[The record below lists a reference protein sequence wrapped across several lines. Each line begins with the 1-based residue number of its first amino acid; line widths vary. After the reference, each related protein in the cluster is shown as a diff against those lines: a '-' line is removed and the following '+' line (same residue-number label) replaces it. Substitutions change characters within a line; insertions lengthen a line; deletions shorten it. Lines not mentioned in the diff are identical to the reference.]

1 MKSPESTRL
10 RVADKPIMEEPA
22 DPYRR
27 QLLALNEIA
36 LIANLDLELRPMLQ
50 RITDALARHFG
61 WQLVAL
67 VNRSEDGFVCEAV
80 TSSTPTSVFVG
91 YQRPLGTGVVGE
103 VATTLQPILLDDV
116 RLHANFIDTTPGILS
131 EICVPVKHKGAL
143 VGVLNIESTQIAAFH
158 DQLPLLQT
166 VADQIAGAIAS
177 ARMFEELRQRARLL
191 QMISDLSRTALEAG
205 NLQEFL
211 DCVVTYVSEQL
222 GAEIVSIRL
231 YDAAKLEYI
240 RAADAGID
248 GHQPAQQRWP
258 VSAGVIGRC
267 FRTGETQ
274 LVTDTANDPDYIA
287 GNPSVV
293 AELVVPI
300 RLGGQLLGVFNVE
313 SSSPGML
320 TPDNVRVF
328 EAIAD
333 QIGGALRL
341 FRANEELLRARSGQ
355 EEANQTLT
363 RMVEKFENM
372 SSHDAMTGLFNRSH
386 FDQLFPVE
394 WRRAGRTKLPL
405 SMLLA
410 DIDSFKTYNDS
421 RGHRAGDDC
430 LKSVAKAIRETVH
443 RAGDV
448 VVRYGGEEFA
458 VLLPHTDSESASA
471 LAETIRQRVAH
482 LKIDH
487 PTSHCEQLTIS
498 IGVVTTIPDG
508 DERHASA
515 FIDAADLAL
524 YDAKRAG
531 RNRVVRRA
539 L

>member
-1 MKSPESTRL
+1 METSDSARL
-10 RVADKPIMEEPA
+10 RIADAPIPGESS
-22 DPYRR
+22 DSHRR
-27 QLLALNEIA
+27 ELTALNEIA
-36 LIANLDLELRPMLQ
+36 RIANLDLDLRPMLQ
-50 RITDALARHFG
+50 RITDALAHHFR
-61 WQLVAL
+61 WPLVAL
-67 VNRSEDGFVCEAV
+67 VNRSGDGFICEAV
-80 TSSTPTSVFVG
+80 TSSTPTSVHVG
-91 YQRPLGTGVVGE
+91 FERPLGTGVVGE
-103 VATTLQPILLDDV
+103 VGATLLPIVLDDV
-116 RLHANFIDTTPGILS
+116 RLHANFIATTPEILS

-177 ARMFEELRQRARLL
+177 ARMFEELRGRARLL
-191 QMISDLSRTALEAG
+191 QMMSDVSRTALEAG

-211 DCVVTYVSEQL
+211 NRVVTYVRDQL
-222 GAEIVSIRL
+222 TAEIVSIRL

-248 GHQPAQQRWP
+248 GQQPAQQRWP

-274 LVTDTANDPDYIA
+274 LVNDTANDPDYIA

-300 RLGGQLLGVFNVE
+300 RLQSELLGVFNIE

-320 TPDNVRVF
+320 TRENVRVF
-328 EAIAD
+328 EAISD
-333 QIGGALRL
+333 QIAGALRL
-341 FRANEELLRARSGQ
+341 FRSNDELLMARRGQ
-355 EEANQTLT
+355 EEANETLT

-372 SSHDAMTGLFNRSH
+372 SAHDAMTGLFNRSH

-405 SMLLA
+405 SLLLA

-430 LKSVAKAIRETVH
+430 LKSVAKAIEQTVH

-458 VLLPHTDSESASA
+458 VLLPHTDSDSASA
-471 LAETIRQRVAH
+471 IAETIRQRVAD
-482 LKIDH
+482 LNIEH
-487 PTSHCEQLTIS
+487 PTSHCDQLTIS
-498 IGVVTTIPDG
+498 IGVVTSIPDG

-539 L
+539 F